1 MHRSA
6 LSLMF
11 FDNLV
16 GVGGEYVEKV
26 ESVYMVKCVVRA
38 ARAYEVPTRSRWQ
51 SRNRIG
57 VSQGPPQLAEGMKFR
72 HAV

>member
-1 MHRSA
+1 MQTEDVGELINGAFSLHRSA

-26 ESVYMVKCVVRA
+26 ESVYMVKC
-38 ARAYEVPTRSRWQ
+38 
-51 SRNRIG
+51 
-57 VSQGPPQLAEGMKFR
+57 
-72 HAV
+72 